1 MIIHDVEQGTP
12 EWLMLR
18 SGLPTASNFSKMVTS
33 TGKISKS
40 IDDYAL
46 SLSCDLFAKKPLDEW
61 LGNQWTD
68 RGTELEPDARSMYEF
83 QKDCTVKEVGFITS
97 DGWGCSPDG
106 LIDDDGMVEFKCLK
120 AENHVKTILEFNK
133 TKKIPSK
140 YIAQVQGQMLIAN
153 REYCDLCFY
162 HPDLPMKIIRI
173 LPDSLLVSG
182 LLKAKKIIT
191 EMRDDIVIIL
201 GKEIQNA

>member
-1 MIIHDVEQGTP
+1 MIIHDVEQGSS

-33 TGKISKS
+33 TGKLSKS

-46 SLSCDLFAKKPLDEW
+46 SLACDLFAKKPLDEW

-83 QKDCTVKEVGFITS
+83 QKDCTVAEVGFITN

-120 AENHVKTILEFNK
+120 AENHVKTILDYNR
-133 TKKIPSK
+133 TNNIPTK
-140 YIAQVQGQMLIAN
+140 YIAQVQGQMLIAE
-153 REYCDLCFY
+153 RQYCDLVFY
-162 HPDLPMKIIRI
+162 HPDLPIKIIRVV
-173 LPDSLLVSG
+173 PDSIIING
-182 LLKAKKIIT
+182 LLEAQAKVLNK
-191 EMRDDIVIIL
+191 RDLIVAEL
-201 GKEIQNA
+201 ENENVK

>member
-1 MIIHDVEQGTP
+1 MQIHDVEQGTP

-33 TGKISKS
+33 TGKLSKS

-46 SLSCDLFAKKPLDEW
+46 SLACDLFAKKPLDEW

-83 QKDCTVKEVGFITS
+83 QKDCTVAEVGFITN

-120 AENHVKTILEFNK
+120 AENHVKTILDYNR
-133 TKKIPSK
+133 TGNIPTK
-140 YIAQVQGQMLIAN
+140 YIAQVQGQILIAE
-153 REYCDLCFY
+153 RQYCDLVFY
-162 HPDLPMKIIRI
+162 HPDLPIKIIRI
-173 LPDSLLVSG
+173 VPNSTIING
-182 LLKAKKIIT
+182 LLEAQAKVTNK
-191 EMRDDIVIIL
+191 RDEIVAEL
-201 GKEIQNA
+201 ENENVK

>member
-1 MIIHDVEQGTP
+1 MIIHNVEQGTP

-33 TGKISKS
+33 TGKLSKS

-46 SLSCDLFAKKPLDEW
+46 SLACDLFAKKPLDEW

-83 QKDCTVKEVGFITS
+83 QKDCTVKEVGFITVA
-97 DGWGCSPDG
+97 GWGCSPDG

-120 AENHVKTILEFNK
+120 AENHVKTILDYNR
-133 TKKIPSK
+133 TGNIPTK
-140 YIAQVQGQMLIAN
+140 YIAQVQGQILIAE
-153 REYCDLCFY
+153 RQYCDLVFY
-162 HPDLPMKIIRI
+162 HPDLPIKIIRI
-173 LPDSLLVSG
+173 VPDRTIVNG
-182 LLKAKKIIT
+182 LLEAQAKVLHK
-191 EMRDDIVIIL
+191 RDEIVAEL
-201 GKEIQNA
+201 ENENVK